1 MQNLRQLSGSELGQL
16 LHCVS
21 GLIAM
26 RGALPTDLYIK
37 LDTYRADLLAE
48 EEDRPGRHINGQ
60 AGHGHC
66 ECVCTV
72 EPRPG
77 LVGADAGFLS
87 LW

>member
-1 MQNLRQLSGSELGQL
+1 MQNLRQLSGPELGQL

-48 EEDRPGRHINGQ
+48 KEDRPGPIGRQ
-60 AGHGHC
+60 ASNGHC
-66 ECVCTV
+66 QCVCTV

-77 LVGADAGFLS
+77 LVGADTGFLS
-87 LW
+87 LG

>member
-1 MQNLRQLSGSELGQL
+1 MQNLRQLNRSELGQL

-26 RGALPTDLYIK
+26 RGALPTELYIK

-48 EEDRPGRHINGQ
+48 EEDRPGRHANGH
-60 AGHGHC
+60 AHADRC

-87 LW
+87 MW

>member
-1 MQNLRQLSGSELGQL
+1 MQNLRQLSGPELGQL

-48 EEDRPGRHINGQ
+48 QEDRPGRHISHQDGNGRCQ
-60 AGHGHC
+60 
-66 ECVCTV
+66 CVCTV

-77 LVGADAGFLS
+77 LVGADTGFLS
-87 LW
+87 FG